1 MKYRRIVSGLTIAV
15 LSVIV
20 VGCAG
25 PAAETGAGLAGAT
38 ASSSSSSAT
47 PLCGTWQG
55 YYWYVAGDH
64 TSSSGSGLMLQV
76 GGDSTY
82 TLKWGNRPPSAGTVA
97 VQGNRVIL
105 QDASGSEVT
114 LVHSRDTLYG
124 VTKDNVNGRATML
137 NLDKQESTP
146 GAVAAT
152 GPGC

>member
-1 MKYRRIVSGLTIAV
+1 MKYRGIMSGLTTAV
-15 LSVIV
+15 LSLIV

-25 PAAETGAGLAGAT
+25 PATETGAGLAGAT
-38 ASSSSSSAT
+38 ASSSSSAT

-64 TSSSGSGLMLQV
+64 TSSSGSALMLQV

-105 QDASGSEVT
+105 QDASGSQVT

-124 VTKDNVNGRATML
+124 VAKDSANGRATML
-137 NLDKQESTP
+137 SLDKQESTP